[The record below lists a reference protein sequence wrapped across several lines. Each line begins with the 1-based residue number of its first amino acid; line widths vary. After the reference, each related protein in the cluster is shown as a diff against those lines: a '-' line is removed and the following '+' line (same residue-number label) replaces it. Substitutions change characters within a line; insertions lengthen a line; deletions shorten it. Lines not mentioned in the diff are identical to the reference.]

1 MHSQTDIQGCYA
13 GRSALTNKVNVDI
26 PLNFNSLN
34 HLNPSCSGQLR
45 NLGSSRT
52 KRHTMRA
59 CHQRPTNGFTL
70 IELMITVAIVAVIAV
85 IALPSFR
92 GQILKSHRTDAK
104 VTLSETAQRLERCY
118 TEFNT
123 YLYNAT
129 SAPGCPRTADLAS
142 QSEYYGFTLVVAASG
157 LTYTLT
163 ATATGGQLD
172 DKNCKTF
179 TLKQTGDE
187 ASTNASN
194 AASNNCW
201 K

>member
-1 MHSQTDIQGCYA
+1 MQAT
-13 GRSALTNKVNVDI
+13 LNK
-26 PLNFNSLN
+26 P
-34 HLNPSCSGQLR
+34 
-45 NLGSSRT
+45 T
-52 KRHTMRA
+52 K
-59 CHQRPTNGFTL
+59 GFTL
-70 IELMITVAIVAVIAV
+70 IELMVTVAIVAIIAV

-129 SAPGCPRTADLAS
+129 SAPGCPRTADLANKS
-142 QSEYYGFTLVVAASG
+142 KYYSFSLAVAASG
-157 LTYTLT
+157 LTYTVT

-172 DKNCKTF
+172 DSKCKTF
-179 TLKQTGDE
+179 SLKQTGEE

-194 AASNNCW
+194 AASTTCW